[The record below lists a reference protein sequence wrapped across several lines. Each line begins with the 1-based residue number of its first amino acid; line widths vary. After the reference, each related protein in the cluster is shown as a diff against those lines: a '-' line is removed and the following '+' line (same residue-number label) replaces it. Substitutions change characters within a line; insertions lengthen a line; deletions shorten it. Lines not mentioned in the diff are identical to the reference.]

1 MILLY
6 MSELFIETSDNECG
20 NNVIEVT
27 ENNNTNNNVNEI
39 DNNKETIDMKN
50 ICSLEQ
56 CKYKLAIA
64 LDFIKNNND
73 LIEWRKWKEETRY
86 SLHDNLKPST

>member
-1 MILLY
+1 
-6 MSELFIETSDNECG
+6 MSELYIEASDNECE

-27 ENNNTNNNVNEI
+27 ENNNENNITNEI
-39 DNNKETIDMKN
+39 DNNKKITDMEN
-50 ICSLEQ
+50 IYSLEQ

-73 LIEWRKWKEETRY
+73 LIEWTKWKEETRY